1 MSAWFNSIA
10 ATVQAA
16 GEVAAS
22 TLREAGEMFSDE
34 AMHMR
39 KNIEEEYER
48 TTAQG
53 ESGQSVVAPT
63 PLGPRATPT
72 ALERVTQVLSPLG
85 DAGGTASGPSESE
98 RIVMLPWEVPGLSEE
113 TRARMRALSKERSIF
128 LAPPAAGH
136 ASFRFDMAA
145 SLPLLMEALAVDKHL
160 EKQRHLLVPRQVTEE
175 QFFTNY
181 FHHLHVLARSGSAR
195 SDQGASSAGQ
205 MEGRAGA
212 RSPGGCSY
220 PSSASPVLVS
230 AAASEASDVRD
241 AERDDSVGTGHSRT
255 PSAGSGP
262 GLLPPLATL
271 LAAQTPDRRS
281 AATSGVMSAE
291 EQFECVSNMLLE
303 KARGSQQTTSAARS
317 DPANVATPS
326 DSGVATP
333 AASSGAQAK
342 AGGAGELTPAQAL
355 VKAWEQELRAELQ
368 L

>member
-16 GEVAAS
+16 GEMA
-22 TLREAGEMFSDE
+22 TTTIREAGEMFSDE

-39 KNIEEEYER
+39 QNIEEEYER
-48 TTAQG
+48 STAQG
-53 ESGQSVVAPT
+53 ESGQSAVAPT
-63 PLGPRATPT
+63 ALGSRTATST
-72 ALERVTQVLSPLG
+72 LERVNQVLNPLA
-85 DAGGTASGPSESE
+85 DAGGTDSGPSESE
-98 RIVMLPWEVPGLSEE
+98 RIVMLPWEVPGLSDE
-113 TRARMRALSKERSIF
+113 TRARMRTLSKERSIF

-145 SLPLLMEALAVDKHL
+145 SLPLIMEALSVDGHL

-181 FHHLHVLARSGSAR
+181 FHHLHVLARSGSAT
-195 SDQGASSAGQ
+195 SDQAASGA
-205 MEGRAGA
+205 GRAGA

-241 AERDDSVGTGHSRT
+241 PREIEKDSIGAGHSRT
-255 PSAGSGP
+255 PSAGSAP
-262 GLLPPLATL
+262 GLCPPLATL

-281 AATSGVMSAE
+281 AASGAMSAE

-303 KARGSQQTTSAARS
+303 KARGSQQPTSAARS
-317 DPANVATPS
+317 NPANPS
-326 DSGVATP
+326 ESCVATP
-333 AASSGAQAK
+333 AASSAAPAK

-355 VKAWEQELRAELQ
+355 AKAWEQELRAELD